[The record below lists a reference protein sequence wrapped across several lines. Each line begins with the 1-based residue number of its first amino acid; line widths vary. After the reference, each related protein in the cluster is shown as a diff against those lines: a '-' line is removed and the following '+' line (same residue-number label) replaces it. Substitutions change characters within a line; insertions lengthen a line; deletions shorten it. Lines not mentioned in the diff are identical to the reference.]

1 MLKNGPFWKMA
12 AILKF
17 TWLTGFFTRMT
28 QEVQSVIFWCF
39 FPDLKDFFA
48 YLLYYM
54 AVYPF
59 TNHVTLGAGGVTV
72 SAWMCCM
79 LLICED
85 KKTHAQSHA
94 LYIYQD
100 SKGQITRRNCDSWPP
115 DVTPTLPL
123 LRIRPRLNIFI
134 FMSVWCFF
142 CFFW

>member
-1 MLKNGPFWKMA
+1 MA

-85 KKTHAQSHA
+85 KKPMH
-94 LYIYQD
+94 
-100 SKGQITRRNCDSWPP
+100 K
-115 DVTPTLPL
+115 VTP
-123 LRIRPRLNIFI
+123 FI
-134 FMSVWCFF
+134 YTKIQRVKSQDAIVTVDHQMSLQLYLC
-142 CFFW
+142 